1 MTTKHAVNNFLKNKS
16 IAVVGVSRDKK
27 KFGYAVYKGLKDK
40 GYKVVA
46 VNPNINEVDSEKCYP
61 TLSSIS
67 EKVDGVLLVVPPQQS
82 EKVVKEA
89 REKGIESIW
98 FQPGSSSNE
107 AVKFCVENDM
117 LVVKDECNLMFTEP
131 VESIHKVHRWISK
144 IIGKMPK

>member
-16 IAVVGVSRDKK
+16 IAVVGVYRDKK

-40 GYKVVA
+40 GYNVVA

-82 EKVVKEA
+82 EKV
-89 REKGIESIW
+89 
-98 FQPGSSSNE
+98 
-107 AVKFCVENDM
+107 D
-117 LVVKDECNLMFTEP
+117 
-131 VESIHKVHRWISK
+131 
-144 IIGKMPK
+144 